1 MEYII
6 AFLTTEHLKRF
17 KLLIE
22 IFRFYFSII
31 STNKIMNNLE
41 YEFVVP
47 ESFNL
52 AIAFDAILKE
62 SFLISFV
69 IFLGIAFVYFFLIE
83 IIFHFILS
91 LPLEKN
97 AIYDKDKTVKF
108 LMKYLRFNE
117 DNKKYYFRN
126 KFSEDTVSNYHKFSD
141 MSPKIVKILSKV
153 LGLIVSIIITNH
165 ILEYPLNH
173 IMPFINFLLYSI
185 LILGFVVSRI
195 FIIEISKAQHV
206 VKFIN
211 ENIDT
216 KNNSEQ

>member
-69 IFLGIAFVYFFLIE
+69 IFW
-83 IIFHFILS
+83 
-91 LPLEKN
+91 
-97 AIYDKDKTVKF
+97 
-108 LMKYLRFNE
+108 
-117 DNKKYYFRN
+117 
-126 KFSEDTVSNYHKFSD
+126 VSH
-141 MSPKIVKILSKV
+141 LC
-153 LGLIVSIIITNH
+153 
-165 ILEYPLNH
+165 
-173 IMPFINFLLYSI
+173 
-185 LILGFVVSRI
+185 
-195 FIIEISKAQHV
+195 IS
-206 VKFIN
+206 
-211 ENIDT
+211 
-216 KNNSEQ
+216 S

>member
-1 MEYII
+1 
-6 AFLTTEHLKRF
+6 
-17 KLLIE
+17 
-22 IFRFYFSII
+22 
-31 STNKIMNNLE
+31 
-41 YEFVVP
+41 
-47 ESFNL
+47 
-52 AIAFDAILKE
+52 
-62 SFLISFV
+62 
-69 IFLGIAFVYFFLIE
+69 
-83 IIFHFILS
+83 
-91 LPLEKN
+91 
-97 AIYDKDKTVKF
+97 
-108 LMKYLRFNE
+108 
-117 DNKKYYFRN
+117 
-126 KFSEDTVSNYHKFSD
+126 